1 MPRKEIGNM
10 LDVTNKQ
17 NHNDNYKELYDQT
30 YAMNQELSATNTK
43 LANLKEGPQGPVGPM
58 GPQGPKG
65 DKGDTGLTG
74 ATGKAFTYA
83 DFTSEQLLALKGPK
97 GDKGDKG
104 DQGLQGP
111 KGDQGIQGIQGPK
124 GDKGDKGDTGLT
136 GPQGPQG
143 IQGVKGDTGAQG
155 PQGIQGLK
163 GDGLQIDGVVATAA
177 ELPSGTTKLT
187 YLVGTTLYFR
197 NAGSS
202 NWTKGVDIKGVDGKS
217 GSVVTITSDGYWA
230 IDGVKTST
238 MAKSSQDELDKL
250 KLYVQSRGENLVTN
264 GAGLMGDNTNFS
276 GFTAR
281 KDDVKVGGA
290 SFYTE
295 ERGAIFSDEFI
306 PVDSSKTYQLSAW
319 VKSKS
324 AVGQQYFGHACY
336 DIDKNGIMPE
346 NLEHGDL
353 PVAKLVRPLKKGDT
367 VIYLDSVNNWTD
379 TDWQYLALSQKGII
393 LWGYSNSGGN
403 VYPDKTYSRY
413 SQVNIKNIDTV
424 NKTITLNT
432 PWQIT
437 NKSTEDGSFPIGHTV
452 SRTGNGSGYNYSV
465 FAGNIIPKTWSQYS
479 TKINGIGNLSDDRV
493 FRNGTAFIKIL
504 FLTNYTTSDGVFY
517 SGIELKE
524 VDPNN
529 YALSDHNHD
538 LTYAKLPDF
547 NTHTADNIKHIT
559 AAERTAWNSK
569 ASGTHTHA
577 IADVSGL
584 QTELNGK
591 LTKTQADNLYAP
603 LGSTGGT
610 STGGTSS
617 IINANKRFGFVGDGT
632 TDNYQAFKDLVAFVN
647 ANPGQ
652 TVEWDALYN
661 GQPAVYRVN
670 QYVTISNIDGSYA
683 AGSPEHLLWKAKNL
697 ALITHG
703 VKFINMPLNGFTKT
717 KAFTGADGTWHYA
730 KEEPITLFNF
740 SECDGL
746 KVDDLLVDGENYKL
760 KFAAGFTSK
769 KGENPKWS
777 DGKPLAE
784 GRGHGVI
791 LSGIKNGIFNNIK
804 SINQIVDGI
813 AIGFTYDASLV
824 VTQSHNVII
833 NNATATGCGR
843 LGISG
848 LGLHGVQVNNFIA
861 ESSGTNQNS
870 DGHYI
875 GFSPTAGIDIE
886 PHHSPVATDNNT
898 TTSYKTDL
906 WNGSVTLNNGRIRY
920 NVGSQ
925 VACTSTL
932 LTRNVEFN
940 KCVIR
945 PPKDATVDHM
955 LILLSAQNVKFV
967 DCDVDGYLSDG
978 ALSRVLFYAAT
989 YVNETTGVIQGQ
1001 PANVWSEVLGGQWK
1015 GVEPWVN
1022 TDGVTTVNDVS
1033 SGEYGSHNIT
1043 FKDVMMTDVK
1053 FTLRTIRRFIF
1064 ENVIL
1069 TITPNAP
1076 ISKLFMWNASIED
1089 MVLINKKSTSITLD
1103 LGNGDSQSDFDTL
1116 KLKGLFDWASNT
1128 KKYKVAT
1135 ISSENIDVYAYTRVM
1150 EYILSNGTT
1159 QTPPSDTTAPNA
1171 PTVNPVYNNSTTIT
1185 GTAEANSTVLFTGGF
1200 TGQTTAN
1207 SSGAYTIVAS
1217 NLTAG
1222 QTITVKAK
1230 DAAGNISAGTTVTIQ
1245 TAQTGTGAN
1254 LWPTTAFDFT
1264 NKTITQLGG
1273 SGSKYAMSPVYTI
1286 SNNEAQTL
1294 NMTGS
1299 GDTVTINATAG
1310 TAKYGFFT
1318 LDPNTQY
1325 TIRVKASDTIANASD
1340 LVTMFG
1346 GDYIWPNPKVVDITF
1361 TTDSAGKYGYD
1372 FNGVTYGAADATKGL
1387 FHRANGGKNSTTTY
1401 KIWLNKGATSTA
1413 TWSS

>member
-10 LDVTNKQ
+10 LDITNKQ
-17 NHNDNYKELYDQT
+17 NENDNFEELYRMAEDDKVKINDLYQKSL
-30 YAMNQELSATNTK
+30 NNTT
-43 LANLKEGPQGPVGPM
+43 GPQGPPGPTGPM
-58 GPQGPKG
+58 GPTGPKG

-83 DFTSEQLLALKGPK
+83 DFTSEQLLGLKGPM
-97 GDKGDKG
+97 GDTGATG
-104 DQGLQGP
+104 PQGA
-111 KGDQGIQGIQGPK
+111 KGDQGIQGVQGPK

-163 GDGLQIDGVVATAA
+163 GDGLQIDGVVATTA
-177 ELPSGTTKLT
+177 ELPTGTTKST

-202 NWTKGVDIKGVDGKS
+202 TWTAGPNIKGVDGKA
-217 GSVVTITSDGYWA
+217 GSVVTIGADGYWY
-230 IDGVKTST
+230 IDGVKTTT
-238 MAKSSQDELDKL
+238 MAKPSLAEMDNL
-250 KLYVQSRGENLVTN
+250 KLYVQSRGQNLVTN
-264 GAGLMGDNTNFS
+264 GTGMMGNNTNFS
-276 GFTAR
+276 GFTFK
-281 KDDVKVGGA
+281 KDEVKVGGG

-295 ERGAIFSDEFI
+295 AREDKFSDEFI
-306 PVDSSKTYQLSAW
+306 PVDPSKTYQLSSW

-324 AVGQQYFGHACY
+324 SSGQQYFGHACF
-336 DIDKNGIMPE
+336 DIDKESIMPT

-353 PVAKLVRPLKKGDT
+353 PTAKLVKPLKKGDT
-367 VIYLDSVNNWTD
+367 VIYLDSVANWTD
-379 TDWQYLALSQKGII
+379 PNWQYLPMTGRGVLA
-393 LWGYSNSGGN
+393 WGYTNSNGYL
-403 VYPDKTYSRY
+403 YPVKTYSRY
-413 SQVNIKNIDTV
+413 SQINITSVDATN
-424 NKTITLNT
+424 NTITLAA
-432 PWQIT
+432 PWVYD
-437 NKSTEDGSFPIGHTV
+437 NKLSSDGIFPVGHEF

-465 FAGNIIPKTWSQYS
+465 LMGQYLPKTWTQYKGVI
-479 TKINGIGNLSDDRV
+479 TGIGDINGSNV
-493 FRNGTAFIKIL
+493 FRYGTAFIKLL
-504 FLTNYTTSDGVFY
+504 FLTNYSNNDGVWY
-517 SGIELKE
+517 SGINFKE
-524 VDPNN
+524 FDPAS
-529 YALSDHNHD
+529 YALAGHNHD
-538 LTYAKLPDF
+538 LTYAKLVDF
-547 NTHTADNIKHIT
+547 NNHTADAVKHIT
-559 AAERTAWNSK
+559 AAERTSWNNK
-569 ASGTHTHA
+569 ASGSHKHT
-577 IADVSGL
+577 IADVTDL
-584 QTELNGK
+584 QTELDKK
-591 LTKTQADNLYAP
+591 LTKSTADTLYAP
-603 LGSTGGT
+603 IGSTGGT
-610 STGGTSS
+610 GSTSS
-617 IINANKRFGFVGDGT
+617 IINANTRFGFVGDGT

-697 ALITHG
+697 ELITHG

-717 KAFTGADGTWHYA
+717 KAFTGSDGTWHYA

-740 SECDGL
+740 TECDGL
-746 KVDDLLVDGENYKL
+746 KVDELLVDGENHKL

-791 LSGIKNGIFNNIK
+791 LSGLKNAIFNNIK

-813 AIGFTYDASLV
+813 AIGFTYDASLN

-861 ESSGTNQNS
+861 ESSGTNRNS

-875 GFSPTAGIDIE
+875 GFAPIAGVDVE

-898 TTSYKTDL
+898 ATSYKTDL
-906 WNGSVTLNNGRIRY
+906 WNGSVTLSNGRIRY

-978 ALSRVLFYAAT
+978 TLSRVLFYAAT

-1076 ISKLFMWNASIED
+1076 ISKLYMWNASIED
-1089 MVLINKKSTSITLD
+1089 MVLINKKSSSITLD

-1116 KLKGLFDWASNT
+1116 KLKGLFDWAAST

-1159 QTPPSDTTAPNA
+1159 QTPPSDTTPPNA

-1185 GTAEANSTVLFTGGF
+1185 GTAEANSTVLFAGGF

-1230 DAAGNISAGTTVTIQ
+1230 DAAGNTSAGTTVTIQ
-1245 TAQTGTGAN
+1245 TAQSGTGAN
-1254 LWPTTAFDFT
+1254 LWPTAAFDFT
-1264 NKTITQLGG
+1264 NKTIPQLGG
-1273 SGSKYAMSPVYTI
+1273 SGSKYAMNSVYTI
-1286 SNNEAQTL
+1286 SNNEAQPL

-1299 GDTVTINATAG
+1299 GDTITFNAVAG
-1310 TAKYGFFT
+1310 TSKYGFFT
-1318 LDPNTQY
+1318 LEPNTQY

-1340 LVTMFG
+1340 LVTMIG

-1361 TTDSAGKYGYD
+1361 TTDANGKYGYD

>member
-10 LDVTNKQ
+10 LDITNKQ
-17 NHNDNYKELYDQT
+17 NHNDNYKELYGEAARLNT
-30 YAMNQELSATNTK
+30 ELSATNAK
-43 LANLKEGPQGPVGPM
+43 LVNLKEGPQGPAGPT

-65 DKGDTGLTG
+65 DKGDTGPAG
-74 ATGKAFTYA
+74 VGRAFTYS

-97 GDKGDKG
+97 GDKGD
-104 DQGLQGP
+104 QGLQG
-111 KGDQGIQGIQGPK
+111 I
-124 GDKGDKGDTGLT
+124 
-136 GPQGPQG
+136 
-143 IQGVKGDTGAQG
+143 KGDTGAQG
-155 PQGIQGLK
+155 PQGLK
-163 GDGLQIDGVVATAA
+163 GDKGDIGLTGPQGPIGQTGATG
-177 ELPSGTTKLT
+177 P
-187 YLVGTTLYFR
+187 
-197 NAGSS
+197 
-202 NWTKGVDIKGVDGKS
+202 KGNTGPQGIQGPIGP
-217 GSVVTITSDGYWA
+217 T
-230 IDGVKTST
+230 
-238 MAKSSQDELDKL
+238 
-250 KLYVQSRGENLVTN
+250 
-264 GAGLMGDNTNFS
+264 GAGLKIKDSFTQVSQLPTTGVAGDAYFVGTDLYVWSTSTNKYENK
-276 GFTAR
+276 GTM
-281 KDDVKVGGA
+281 KGA
-290 SFYTE
+290 QGE
-295 ERGAIFSDEFI
+295 QGPIGPQGPAG
-306 PVDSSKTYQLSAW
+306 P
-319 VKSKS
+319 
-324 AVGQQYFGHACY
+324 
-336 DIDKNGIMPE
+336 
-346 NLEHGDL
+346 
-353 PVAKLVRPLKKGDT
+353 KGDT
-367 VIYLDSVNNWTD
+367 GLTGPAGPQGVQGATGAKGDTGLQGPQGLQGYGIYAANIATAPTD
-379 TDWQYLALSQKGII
+379 TSGGSSTYRIGDYVLNNLGNLYKKTAANTYTLQFSIKGATGTTGTTGAQ
-393 LWGYSNSGGN
+393 GYSIYNTTVTTALTDTNGGSA
-403 VYPDKTYSRY
+403 TYR
-413 SQVNIKNIDTV
+413 VGDFVID
-424 NKTITLNT
+424 
-432 PWQIT
+432 
-437 NKSTEDGSFPIGHTV
+437 
-452 SRTGNGSGYNYSV
+452 GNGDLYKKTATNTYTKQISLKG
-465 FAGNIIPKTWSQYS
+465 PKGDT
-479 TKINGIGNLSDDRV
+479 G
-493 FRNGTAFIKIL
+493 A
-504 FLTNYTTSDGVFY
+504 DG
-517 SGIELKE
+517 
-524 VDPNN
+524 
-529 YALSDHNHD
+529 A
-538 LTYAKLPDF
+538 
-547 NTHTADNIKHIT
+547 
-559 AAERTAWNSK
+559 
-569 ASGTHTHA
+569 
-577 IADVSGL
+577 
-584 QTELNGK
+584 
-591 LTKTQADNLYAP
+591 
-603 LGSTGGT
+603 TG
-610 STGGTSS
+610 TGGTSS

-697 ALITHG
+697 ELITHG

-740 SECDGL
+740 NECDGL

-813 AIGFTYDASLV
+813 AIGFTYDASLN
-824 VTQSHNVII
+824 VTQSHNTIV

-875 GFSPTAGIDIE
+875 GFAPIAGVDVE

-898 TTSYKTDL
+898 STSYKTDL
-906 WNGSVTLNNGRIRY
+906 WNGSVTLSNGRIRF

-1089 MVLINKKSTSITLD
+1089 MVLINKKSSSITLD

-1116 KLKGLFDWASNT
+1116 KLKGLFDWVSST

-1159 QTPPSDTTAPNA
+1159 PTPPSDTTPPNA
-1171 PTVNPVYNNSTTIT
+1171 PTVNPVYNNSSTIT

-1230 DAAGNISAGTTVTIQ
+1230 DAAGNTSAGTTVTIQ
-1245 TAQTGTGAN
+1245 TAQSGTGTN
-1254 LWPTTAFDFT
+1254 LWPTAAFDFT
-1264 NKTITQLGG
+1264 NKTIPQLGG
-1273 SGSKYAMSPVYTI
+1273 SGSKYAMNSVYTI
-1286 SNNEAQTL
+1286 SNNEAQAL

-1299 GDTVTINATAG
+1299 GDTVTINAVAG

-1318 LDPNTQY
+1318 LEPNTQY
-1325 TIRVKASDTIANASD
+1325 TVRVKASDTIANASD
-1340 LVTMFG
+1340 LVTMIG
-1346 GDYIWPNPKVVDITF
+1346 GGYIWPNPKVVDITF